1 MFYACDFCVAS
12 IIAAHFERRLISSA
26 LFTKARAH
34 THTHTHAKQKP
45 ESRVES
51 LKSVVRQSP

>member
-26 LFTKARAH
+26 LFTKASAH
-34 THTHTHAKQKP
+34 THTYAKQKP